1 VARVASFIRTL
12 ALAGL
17 PACGRL
23 LGTGKG
29 PPPSPLEVGVV
40 RPDQAPLM
48 GLPDILT
55 IDTLVGHRVRVLG
68 WCDEAAG
75 LLAGKRS
82 GAWRLATPDTS
93 IEVRGL
99 VPHEC
104 APSFRRQVLVLVFAQ
119 VVPAERGKQDRLLL
133 RLPD

>member
-1 VARVASFIRTL
+1 VARVASFISTL

-17 PACGRL
+17 SACARL
-23 LGTGKG
+23 LGTGTRSAS
-29 PPPSPLEVGVV
+29 SPLEVGVV

-55 IDTLVGHRVRVLG
+55 IDTLVGHRVRVIG

-99 VPHEC
+99 VPHAC
-104 APSFRRQVLVLVFAQ
+104 SPSFRRQVLVLVFAQ
-119 VVPAERGKQDRLLL
+119 VVPAEPGKRDRLLL